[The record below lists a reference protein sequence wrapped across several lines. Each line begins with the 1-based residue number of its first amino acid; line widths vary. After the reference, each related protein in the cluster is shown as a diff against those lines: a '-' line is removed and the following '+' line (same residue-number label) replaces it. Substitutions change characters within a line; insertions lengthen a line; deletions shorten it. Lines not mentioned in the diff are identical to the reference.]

1 MIRVHVW
8 VFLIVKM
15 NTNLH
20 VQGIQI
26 SENIPLNHSSPA
38 DMGH

>member
-8 VFLIVKM
+8 VFLIVTMK
-15 NTNLH
+15 TNIH
-20 VQGIQI
+20 VQGMQI
-26 SENIPLNHSSPA
+26 WENIPLNHSSPA

>member
-8 VFLIVKM
+8 VFLIVTMK
-15 NTNLH
+15 TNN
-20 VQGIQI
+20 VQGMQI
-26 SENIPLNHSSPA
+26 WENIPLNHSSPA